1 MKLLY
6 ANLVPKTVGT
16 RCDHREQSLKW
27 DFGTRSST
35 DWLARRIPRY
45 AVDTVMEWNTVT
57 GMEYE
62 KWNISCRISKQR
74 MS

>member
-16 RCDHREQSLKW
+16 RPDHREQSLKW
-27 DFGTRSST
+27 DFGTGSPT
-35 DWLARRIPRY
+35 DWLARRIPKY
-45 AVDTVMEWNTVT
+45 AVDTVIKT

-62 KWNISCRISKQR
+62 KWNISCHISKQR